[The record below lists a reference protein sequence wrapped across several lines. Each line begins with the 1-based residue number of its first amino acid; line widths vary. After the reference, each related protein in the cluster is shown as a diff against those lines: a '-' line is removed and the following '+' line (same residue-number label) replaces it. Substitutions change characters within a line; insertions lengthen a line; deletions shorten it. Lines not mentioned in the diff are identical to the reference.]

1 MANIVLSY
9 LEGCKI
15 DIAKCRGQSYDNA
28 ANMLGRHKGMQ
39 QKILEHNKYAVFIP
53 CAAHTLNLIGR
64 SAVDCCTIA
73 VNFFS
78 IVQLLYNFF
87 SGSTH
92 RWAVLRE
99 LLNRKR

>member
-28 ANMLGRHKGMQ
+28 AYMSGRYKGMQ
-39 QKILEHNKYAVFIP
+39 QKILEHNKYALFIP

-64 SAVDCCTIA
+64 SAVDCCTSA

-92 RWAVLRE
+92 RWAVL
-99 LLNRKR
+99 K